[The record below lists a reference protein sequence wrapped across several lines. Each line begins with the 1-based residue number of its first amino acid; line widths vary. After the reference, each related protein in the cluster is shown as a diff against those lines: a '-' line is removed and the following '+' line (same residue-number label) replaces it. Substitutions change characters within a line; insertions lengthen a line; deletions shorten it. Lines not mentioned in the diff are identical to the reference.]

1 MENKRPETIS
11 YYEHEA
17 EVARAE
23 VHAERWALAALIAFA
38 ILSADLCISKLKKS
52 A

>member
-1 MENKRPETIS
+1 MDERPRQIS

-23 VHAERWALAALIAFA
+23 VNAERWALAAIFAFI
-38 ILSADLCISKLKKS
+38 ILTVDVFITKLKKK
-52 A
+52 

>member
-1 MENKRPETIS
+1 MDRTIS

-23 VHAERWALAALIAFA
+23 VNAERWALAAFLAFM
-38 ILSADLCISKLKKS
+38 ILTADLCITKLKKS

>member
-1 MENKRPETIS
+1 MDRPDKIS

-23 VHAERWALAALIAFA
+23 VNAERWAIAALIAFV
-38 ILSADLCISKLKKS
+38 ILTADLCITKFKKS